1 MKEGEIAVGDI
12 VRYPNT
18 GTTGRVIAL
27 EKIPPEGTGVGG
39 IYATLDSTGL
49 RYRID
54 TLIRADA
61 VAEKKVHGEFSDLDR
76 LRRAEDMNAK
86 DISDAFDN
94 VNGVGAG

>member
-61 VAEKKVHGEFSDLDR
+61 VAEKKVHGEFSD
-76 LRRAEDMNAK
+76 
-86 DISDAFDN
+86 
-94 VNGVGAG
+94 